1 MKKVSLI
8 TSAVVALAT
17 TAMADTIGG
26 EIAIGGWHHD
36 PSGWVQY
43 PANTTDANKIDLD
56 DDLKL
61 DTKSEIYV
69 RAKLEHPIPVLPNI
83 KLAYTQ
89 VRSHGDTVSTRGFK
103 FGDIDFPANAAIT
116 TDAQLDSY
124 DATFYYE
131 LIDIG
136 FDFDLGLTVRYVDGF
151 TDLSA
156 TGGVLTSPLHQR
168 NDISTFIPMLYT
180 NIRVPVP
187 FIDDFSI
194 GLEGNYVTYDGST
207 VYDLQADLRYTVF
220 MGLGIEAGYRAQ
232 KYKLNDVDNTSSD
245 IDIQGLF
252 IGAVWDF

>member
-1 MKKVSLI
+1 VINFPSD
-8 TSAVVALAT
+8 VAT
-17 TAMADTIGG
+17 
-26 EIAIGGWHHD
+26 
-36 PSGWVQY
+36 
-43 PANTTDANKIDLD
+43 
-56 DDLKL
+56 
-61 DTKSEIYV
+61 
-69 RAKLEHPIPVLPNI
+69 
-83 KLAYTQ
+83 
-89 VRSHGDTVSTRGFK
+89 
-103 FGDIDFPANAAIT
+103 T

-156 TGGVLTSPLHQR
+156 TGGGLTSPLHQR
-168 NDISTFIPMLYT
+168 NDISTVIPMLYT
-180 NIRVPVP
+180 NIRIPVP

-207 VYDLQADLRYTVF
+207 VYDLQADLRYTIF

-232 KYKLNDVDNTSSD
+232 KYKLNDIDNTSSD